1 MKKRKLS
8 KFQMY
13 LAINSLILS
22 WATLTLTLLITKYDI
37 LPLKYL
43 IPILSLEILI
53 PILIIFFM
61 MKSKTK
67 KIIKII
73 LSAIS
78 ILLIGVYAVASVYI
92 KKTYD
97 FIEEIIDDGY
107 IIENYSVITL
117 KNGNYNELKD
127 LEDKTIGYYKS
138 DSPAVPEALEKI
150 KEEINFL
157 NKDFNDQTKLI
168 ENLYNEKLEGI
179 MIEES
184 YRPIIEE
191 TTPDFN
197 EKTQVIY
204 KMEIKRKKDEIV
216 KNVDVKNES
225 FNLYISGIDT
235 YGSIASLSR
244 SDVNIVATVNPQT
257 HQILLVS
264 IPRDYYVQLDGT
276 EGSYKDKLTH
286 AGIYGIDKSVK
297 TIENLLDIEINYYMR
312 VNFSSVEKIIDTLG
326 GVDVY
331 SKYTFIGH
339 ENSTFKQGYNRVNGK
354 QGLEFAR
361 TRKSFQGGDRT
372 RGENQE
378 ALIQAM
384 LNKATSKEI
393 ITKYTSVLNSLNGS
407 FQTNMP
413 MDKITDLI
421 KKQLN
426 DMSKWTVTSISLT
439 GYDASRYTYSYSG
452 SPLYVME
459 PDEDSIE
466 EAKQKINEVLDG
478 TILEGSYTENT
489 TGQVNI
495 PRKIEIAPV
504 QVVEQPEIKEE
515 PKNQEEPTVQEPTEP
530 ETPEPTE
537 EPENPEQPDTP
548 ENPEEPETPIE
559 PDTPENSEEPEN
571 PEKTETQEE
580 KNESEEKIKKSA

>member
-168 ENLYNEKLEGI
+168 ENLLTKKHKSYIKWKLKEK
-179 MIEES
+179 
-184 YRPIIEE
+184 
-191 TTPDFN
+191 
-197 EKTQVIY
+197 
-204 KMEIKRKKDEIV
+204 KMK
-216 KNVDVKNES
+216 
-225 FNLYISGIDT
+225 
-235 YGSIASLSR
+235 
-244 SDVNIVATVNPQT
+244 
-257 HQILLVS
+257 
-264 IPRDYYVQLDGT
+264 
-276 EGSYKDKLTH
+276 
-286 AGIYGIDKSVK
+286 
-297 TIENLLDIEINYYMR
+297 
-312 VNFSSVEKIIDTLG
+312 
-326 GVDVY
+326 
-331 SKYTFIGH
+331 
-339 ENSTFKQGYNRVNGK
+339 
-354 QGLEFAR
+354 
-361 TRKSFQGGDRT
+361 
-372 RGENQE
+372 
-378 ALIQAM
+378 
-384 LNKATSKEI
+384 
-393 ITKYTSVLNSLNGS
+393 
-407 FQTNMP
+407 
-413 MDKITDLI
+413 
-421 KKQLN
+421 
-426 DMSKWTVTSISLT
+426 
-439 GYDASRYTYSYSG
+439 
-452 SPLYVME
+452 
-459 PDEDSIE
+459 
-466 EAKQKINEVLDG
+466 
-478 TILEGSYTENT
+478 
-489 TGQVNI
+489 
-495 PRKIEIAPV
+495 
-504 QVVEQPEIKEE
+504 
-515 PKNQEEPTVQEPTEP
+515 
-530 ETPEPTE
+530 
-537 EPENPEQPDTP
+537 
-548 ENPEEPETPIE
+548 
-559 PDTPENSEEPEN
+559 
-571 PEKTETQEE
+571 
-580 KNESEEKIKKSA
+580 